1 MGECQ
6 NREGFV
12 VNFAIALPS
21 TNAAMMAIGFALLG
35 CFVGRFL
42 YSCVQEFPEHLK
54 LKDQLLG
61 AMARRAK
68 CLRCDRKITGITRL
82 PVIGVLFVGGR
93 CRNCNARLRRSST
106 ALELFTGFL
115 FAAVYL
121 VELPEGLTTTG
132 LSNGLRSIE
141 GPYGPEVITGG
152 WSHIVWL
159 HARYLLHLVM
169 ISGLIV
175 ATVID
180 FKFRIISD
188 ACTDPLVVVAVIACG
203 AMGQLFVVP
212 LWFQDASM
220 MKTLGPLAPEFL
232 QPVLVPWD
240 ARSFIQAYPLLHGL
254 LVSIVGAVVGGGSVW
269 VVRVIGE
276 WVLKK
281 EAMGLGDVYLMA
293 MVGSFLGWQPVLAIF
308 MFAPLLAI
316 AVAILNYVIHS
327 DRYIPYGPF
336 LSAATILLLLL
347 WPTLWPYAKRFFDM
361 GPLFLLLMMS
371 MVVILGASLQFVQLG
386 KRILG
391 ISDVDD
397 FPDDGGW
404 SSADHLSYYHRK
416 VPNSEVGKWPR
427 KSEWP
432 GVNSG
437 KGTLRLYRWK
447 RKR

>member
-1 MGECQ
+1 M
-6 NREGFV
+6 
-12 VNFAIALPS
+12 AL
-21 TNAAMMAIGFALLG
+21 GFALLG
-35 CFVGRFL
+35 CLIGRFL
-42 YSCVQEFPEHLK
+42 HYCVQEFPEHIK

-61 AMARRAK
+61 AMSCRAK
-68 CLRCDRKITGITRL
+68 CRRCDRGLTGIARL
-82 PVIGVLFVGGR
+82 PVLGVFLTGR
-93 CRNCNARLRRSST
+93 RCGNCNALLSKASIG
-106 ALELFTGFL
+106 LELFTGFL
-115 FAAVYL
+115 FAVVYL
-121 VELPEGLTTTG
+121 VELPDGLATTALTSG
-132 LSNGLRSIE
+132 LKSLE
-141 GPYGPEVITGG
+141 GPYGPEVITSG
-152 WSHIVWL
+152 WSDIVWL

-169 ISGLIV
+169 ICGLIV

-220 MKTLGPLAPEFL
+220 VKSLGPFAPEFL
-232 QPVLVPWD
+232 QPVLVPWE
-240 ARSFIQAYPLLHGL
+240 ARPFVQAYPLLHGF
-254 LVSIVGAVVGGGSVW
+254 LVSVVGTIVGGGSVW
-269 VVRVIGE
+269 IVRVIGE
-276 WVLKK
+276 WILKK
-281 EAMGLGDVYLMA
+281 EAMGMGDVYLMA

-361 GPLFLLLMMS
+361 GPLFLVLMLS
-371 MVVILGASLQFVQLG
+371 MVVILAASLQLVELG
-386 KRILG
+386 KRLLG
-391 ISDVDD
+391 ISDDSD
-397 FPDDGGW
+397 IPEDGEW

-416 VPNSEVGKWPR
+416 LPNSEVGKWPR